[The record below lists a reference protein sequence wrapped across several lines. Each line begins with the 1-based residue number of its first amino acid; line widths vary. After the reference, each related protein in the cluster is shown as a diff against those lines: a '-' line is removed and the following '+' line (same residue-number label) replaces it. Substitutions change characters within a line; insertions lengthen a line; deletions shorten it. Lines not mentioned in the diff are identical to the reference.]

1 MPNILITISYD
12 GTNYSGFQ
20 IQANAPTIQ
29 EKIERA
35 LAVIYKEPVRIAG
48 AGRTDTGVHAR
59 GQAASFTQPFY
70 IEPHKLPHALNSLL
84 PPDIVVSYA
93 CEVAE
98 NFHARFDA
106 RHKTYSYSIDCAPFP
121 QVLQRL
127 YLWHVPEILDLEKMQ
142 AAADIFVGTHDFK
155 AFHVAGSD
163 VSDTTRTI
171 YRIEIKEASP
181 QQLILTYTGSGFLYR
196 MVRLITGTLVRVG
209 KGAITTVDAR
219 AALEGMSPRSVGPTA
234 PAQGLCLEEIA
245 YDLFAK
251 NKD

>member
-29 EKIERA
+29 EEIERA
-35 LAVIYKEPVRIAG
+35 LAVIYKEPVRVAS

-59 GQAASFTQPFY
+59 GQAASFKPPFY
-70 IEPHKLPHALNSLL
+70 IEPHKLPHAINSLL
-84 PPDIVVSYA
+84 PADVVVIYA

-106 RHKTYSYSIDCAPFP
+106 RRKTYSYSIDCAPFP

-127 YLWHVPEILDLEKMQ
+127 YRWHIPEVLDLEKMQ
-142 AAADIFVGTHDFK
+142 VAADIFVGTHDFK
-155 AFHVAGSD
+155 SFHAAGSN
-163 VSDTTRTI
+163 VSETTRTI
-171 YRIEIKEASP
+171 YRIEIKETFP

-209 KGAITTVDAR
+209 RGVITPADAL
-219 AALEGMSPRSVGPTA
+219 AALEGINPLGVGPTA
-234 PAQGLCLEEIA
+234 PAQGLCLEEVT